1 MAPEGELNNCD
12 CNLDDHP
19 PPINQGMATATKKMP
34 AMSTCKPR
42 LILEDEAT
50 CPCEKTMWQ
59 IETWGDLPSPKKA

>member
-1 MAPEGELNNCD
+1 MTPEGKLNNCN

-19 PPINQGMATATKKMP
+19 PPINQGMATKKMP

-59 IETWGDLPSPKKA
+59 IETWGDLPSPKKV